1 MKFVV
6 SEIQKIDDSVNFD
19 SDETKYLFEFDD
31 QMAYYLK
38 KLKKI

>member
-19 SDETKYLFEFDD
+19 SDETKDLFEFDD
-31 QMAYYLK
+31 
-38 KLKKI
+38 